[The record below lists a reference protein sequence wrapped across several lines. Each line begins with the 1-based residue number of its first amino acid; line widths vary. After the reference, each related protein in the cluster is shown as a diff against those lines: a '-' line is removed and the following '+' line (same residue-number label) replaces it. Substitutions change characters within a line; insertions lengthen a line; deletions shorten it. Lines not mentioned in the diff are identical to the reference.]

1 MATSTSKDVSHI
13 VKFDGTNFSSWK
25 FGIWM
30 FLEKHKLI
38 QVVEGTETKPA
49 EVIQTVVHM
58 HTHPLSVMRVP
69 HNVTHVIESTLIQ

>member
-1 MATSTSKDVSHI
+1 
-13 VKFDGTNFSSWK
+13 
-25 FGIWM
+25 M

-49 EVIQTVVHM
+49 VVHM

-69 HNVTHVIESTLIQ
+69 HNVTHVIESTLIK